1 MSANSLC
8 LGQRQACAIRV
19 TRLNS
24 DCTPAEGDD
33 NAVVSAGLV
42 TLNIDPEVEEGA
54 TYQPKN
60 ACDQIRWT
68 AEEED
73 RITRWTGD
81 FEFSDFDF
89 ELMEIMFNAALL
101 VGAATSPW
109 EGQNIGVSGAG
120 PNSPSGNGVGI
131 ELWVKNAGLGDQGQ
145 CGPVSDV
152 PPYTRYVLPLV
163 KVRPGGRT
171 FNVDAGVLAGSIK
184 ASPNPQWGQGPW
196 GDWQAEVGF
205 EDSALASESWVQFWD
220 DDIPD
225 TDGCGYLSVPSG
237 S

>member
-1 MSANSLC
+1 MAANSIC

-19 TRLNS
+19 TRLNA
-24 DCTPAEGDD
+24 DCTPAEGED
-33 NAVVSAGLV
+33 NAVVSAGLA
-42 TLNIDPEVEEGA
+42 TLNADPEVEEGA

-73 RITRWTGD
+73 RITRYTGD
-81 FEFSDFDF
+81 FEFTDFDY

-101 VGAATSPW
+101 VGAGDSPW
-109 EGQNIGVSGAG
+109 PGQTIGVSGIG
-120 PNSPSGNGVGI
+120 PNSPAGNGVGI
-131 ELWVKNAGLGDQGQ
+131 EIWVKNAGLGDVGQ
-145 CGPVSDV
+145 CGPDDEI
-152 PPYTRYVLPLV
+152 PPFTRYVFPLV

-184 ASPNPQWGQGPW
+184 ISPNPQWGQGPW
-196 GDWQAEVGF
+196 GDWMATVGF
-205 EDSALASESWVQFWD
+205 EDASLASEAYVQFWD
-220 DDIPD
+220 TEAP
-225 TDGCGYLSVPSG
+225 TDQCGYIEVPAG